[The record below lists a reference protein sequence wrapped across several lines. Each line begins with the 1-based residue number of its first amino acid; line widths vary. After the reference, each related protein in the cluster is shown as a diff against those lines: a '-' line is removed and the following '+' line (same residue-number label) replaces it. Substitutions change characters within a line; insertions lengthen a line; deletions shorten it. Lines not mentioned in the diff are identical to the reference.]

1 MFLLRLAFDH
11 RLAARRAPRYEI
23 VIVLILLIGIIL
35 IPFLVA
41 PWLVVDNA
49 ADTADAIVVLGGESP
64 LPNRTIHA
72 LHLYEQQRAPI
83 VVFAGGALPGRS
95 PETSSAYASLRQ
107 ALARGLP
114 TDVALVADGAQSTYD
129 EAVLVRDL
137 AIARGWR
144 SLVIVTD
151 PYHTRRAMRTFRA
164 IIPEVH
170 VTASVAPF
178 LDSCVDTWRC
188 RMRVWRYAASE
199 LVKMSFY
206 RLYYGVPLL

>member
-23 VIVLILLIGIIL
+23 VVVPILLIAIIL
-35 IPFLVA
+35 IPFLVT

-72 LHLYEQQRAPI
+72 LHLYGQQRAPV
-83 VVFAGGALPGRS
+83 VVFAGGALPGKL
-95 PETSSAYASLRQ
+95 PETSSAYTSLRQ

-114 TDVALVADGAQSTYD
+114 PDAALVADGAQSTYD

-137 AIARGWR
+137 AVARGWR

-151 PYHTRRAMRTFRA
+151 PYHTRRAMHTFRA
-164 IIPEVH
+164 IIPDVR
-170 VTASVAPF
+170 VTASAAPF
-178 LDSCVDTWRC
+178 LDSCADTWRC
-188 RMRVWRYAASE
+188 RMRVWRYAVSE
-199 LVKMSFY
+199 MVKMSFY
-206 RLYYGVPLL
+206 RLYYGIPLP